1 VLNFHALEV
10 TAVDRIAEDAVCV
23 RLAVPEA
30 LRGRFKHDAGQYVT
44 LRRVID
50 GREERRTYS
59 IVTPPGAAEICI
71 GVREQAG
78 GRMSRELATRLSR
91 GERLEVGTPTG
102 RFRSAVDASRAQ
114 RYVAFAAGSGI
125 TPVLSLASD
134 ILAREPASRF
144 TLIYGNRSMSRTMFL
159 EHTLALKNR
168 HLDRF
173 SVYFV
178 MSREPQQAPL
188 LNGRID
194 AVKVEALAAQLPDV
208 ARADEYFVCGPGD
221 MVDAVRGAILR
232 LNPAAPVRFERFAGP
247 SLAGPSLAGPLQAR
261 PLQARPIQVRPIQA
275 APREAAAPTSPHAAH
290 PGAANAAE
298 LPPDEVLAQISVVMD
313 GRRRSFPMTRAD
325 ASVLA
330 AAERAGL
337 DLPFSCRSGICATC
351 RTRVKSG
358 QAVMA
363 HNIALERWEVD
374 AGFILCCQARPL
386 TASLELTYD
395 EK

>member
-1 VLNFHALEV
+1 MLTFHPLEV

-23 RLAVPEA
+23 RLALPEA
-30 LRGRFKHDAGQYVT
+30 LRGHFKHDAGQYVT

-59 IVTPPGAAEICI
+59 IVTPPGAAELRI
-71 GVREQAG
+71 GVREQTG
-78 GRMSRELATRLSR
+78 GRMSRDLATRLSP
-91 GERLEVGTPTG
+91 GERLEVGTPMG
-102 RFRSAVDASRAQ
+102 RFRTAVDASRA
-114 RYVAFAAGSGI
+114 RTYVAFAAGSGI
-125 TPVLSLASD
+125 TPVLSLAAD

-159 EHTLALKNR
+159 EDTLALKNR
-168 HLDRF
+168 HLGRF

-178 MSREPQQAPL
+178 MSREPQQAAL

-194 AVKVEALAAQLPDV
+194 ADKVEALAAQFADI

-221 MVDAVRGAILR
+221 MVDAVRGALQR
-232 LNPAAPVRFERFAGP
+232 LNPNAPVRFERFAAATSP
-247 SLAGPSLAGPLQAR
+247 AAR
-261 PLQARPIQVRPIQA
+261 PA
-275 APREAAAPTSPHAAH
+275 
-290 PGAANAAE
+290 AANAAE
-298 LPPDEVLAQISVVMD
+298 LPPGEVLAQISVVMD
-313 GRRRSFPMTRAD
+313 GRRRSFPMAPTD

-337 DLPFSCRSGICATC
+337 DLPFSCRAGICATC
-351 RTRVKSG
+351 RTKLKSG

-363 HNIALERWEVD
+363 HNIALEPWEVD

>member
-1 VLNFHALEV
+1 VLDFHPLEV

-78 GRMSRELATRLSR
+78 GRMSRELATRLSP

-102 RFRSAVDASRAQ
+102 RFRTAVDASRAQ

-178 MSREPQQAPL
+178 MSREPQQAAL

-208 ARADEYFVCGPGD
+208 ARADEYFACGPGD

-232 LNPAAPVRFERFAGP
+232 LNPGAPVRFERFAGP
-247 SLAGPSLAGPLQAR
+247 SQAGPS
-261 PLQARPIQVRPIQA
+261 QA
-275 APREAAAPTSPHAAH
+275 AAATSPQAVHW
-290 PGAANAAE
+290 GAESAAE

-313 GRRRSFPMTRAD
+313 GRRRSFPMVRAD

-358 QAVMA
+358 QVVMA